1 MYIYVYVYIYIYIY
15 IMCIYIYYIYILY
28 IYIKCVYIYVYVYI
42 YIYVYI
48 YMFKPLHFLKDSP
61 WWSAPLG
68 HVFEARAGEEGNVDG
83 FGTRWTQDRQLSDH
97 TWRGASETN
106 KQMLGIC

>member
-1 MYIYVYVYIYIYIY
+1 
-15 IMCIYIYYIYILY
+15 MC
-28 IYIKCVYIYVYVYI
+28 I

-48 YMFKPLHFLKDSP
+48 YMCVFKPLHFLKDSP